1 MEPELLQCAGMC
13 KLLSWL
19 ISPALILISVY
30 GAFTWNA
37 LN

>member
-1 MEPELLQCAGMC
+1 MIEILNGYSVLGCVN
-13 KLLSWL
+13 WL
-19 ISPALILISVY
+19 ISPALTVISVY